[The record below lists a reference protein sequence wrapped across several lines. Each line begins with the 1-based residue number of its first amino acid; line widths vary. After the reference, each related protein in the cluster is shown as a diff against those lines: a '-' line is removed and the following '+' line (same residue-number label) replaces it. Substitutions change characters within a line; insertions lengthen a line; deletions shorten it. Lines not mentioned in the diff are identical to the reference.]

1 MKVLEINKAFR
12 KFGEIQV
19 KFRWLFLIAM
29 FVITAVGLSG
39 LRKFVAEDLQE
50 DWFGDKEKIK
60 LATDR
65 FEETFG
71 NEDVITVLVQT
82 KDVFDSDVL
91 NMIDRLGNEMMETIP
106 YARDVMS
113 VVEVSVAK
121 GTDDGMQV
129 VTPFEDGIPDTH
141 TAEGKAEMESIKKF
155 LLSREAIANKL
166 VSEDSTETWV
176 ILYLYGYGDEDNK
189 ARTGMYKAG
198 RAAHKLLDDPK
209 WQSDKWN
216 LICAGTP
223 YTECEETDVMQKEMS
238 RNLISGFIAM
248 IICLILFVRSLRGL
262 IVPLF
267 STVGGIGV
275 VFGFMSYFG
284 IVADQNMMTIPILLG
299 MALSVGYSIHY
310 INSFKLHF
318 RQTGIRKESVIMS
331 VEETGWPLFF
341 TALTTIASL
350 ISFALVDIG
359 PLKWL
364 GLTSS
369 ATVLVIFLYAI
380 ILIPVLLSFG
390 KDKKKEESATTQKVT
405 KADLAFESFGKRVL
419 KHSKAVLIVGFA
431 MIVVFIPGIFKIR
444 VTLDY
449 IEMLGLKIPYI
460 ARLAKLQNTQLGSVY
475 SYKILIEYPDVD
487 EFKKPERMFALE
499 KLENTLGNLSL
510 TRKSNGKPRVKSV
523 LDIVKETNRML
534 NGDDPA
540 YYSIP
545 DDENLLTQ
553 ELFLYEITGGS
564 RLYDWLNADYNM
576 AYVNVNLATY
586 DSSQIAS
593 NIADAEKA
601 AEELFPGAE
610 VSAIGAVAE
619 FAEMNGKIV
628 RGELKSFAGS
638 FIMIAA
644 MLILVFMSIRT
655 GLIGMIPNVTPVI
668 ILAGI
673 MGYFRFRLDMMTMTV
688 MPMILGIAVD
698 DTIHFINHV
707 KYYYEVH
714 GNYKDAILRTYLE
727 IGKTMC
733 MTTVIICAMFLIYAF
748 SPMNTMHRIGM
759 LSIVGLTTALAADY
773 LLTPVL
779 IYVTKPFGKEF
790 DGIER
795 ADRQSTHKR
804 PRSFAERLCVRN

>member
-19 KFRWLFLIAM
+19 KFRWLFLLAM

-318 RQTGIRKESVIMS
+318 RQTGLRKESVIMS

-390 KDKKKEESATTQKVT
+390 KDKKKEESATMQKTT
-405 KADLAFESFGKRVL
+405 KTDLVFESFGKRVL

-795 ADRQSTHKR
+795 KR
-804 PRSFAERLCVRN
+804 

>member
-1 MKVLEINKAFR
+1 MCMRLNRGVRMKVLEINKAFR
-12 KFGEIQV
+12 KFGELQV
-19 KFRWLFLIAM
+19 KFRWLFLLAM

-113 VVEVSVAK
+113 IVEVSVAK

-166 VSEDSTETWV
+166 VSEDATETWV
-176 ILYLYGYGDEDNK
+176 ILYLYDYGEEDNK

-209 WQSDKWN
+209 WQSDKWT

-284 IVADQNMMTIPILLG
+284 IIADQNMMTIPILLG

-318 RQTGIRKESVIMS
+318 RQTGMRKESVIMS

-369 ATVLVIFLYAI
+369 ATVLVVFLYAI

-390 KDKKKEESATTQKVT
+390 KDKKKEEGATVQEVT

-419 KHSKAVLIVGFA
+419 KHSKAVLVVGFA

-499 KLENTLGNLSL
+499 KLENKLGSLSL

-545 DDENLLTQ
+545 DDEDLLTQ

-655 GLIGMIPNVTPVI
+655 GLIGMIPNITPVI

-673 MGYFRFRLDMMTMTV
+673 MGYFRFQLDMMTMTV

-733 MTTVIICAMFLIYAF
+733 MTTVIICVMFLIYTF

-759 LSIVGLTTALAADY
+759 LSIIGLTTALAADY
-773 LLTPVL
+773 LMTPVL

-790 DGIER
+790 DGKER
-795 ADRQSTHKR
+795 K
-804 PRSFAERLCVRN
+804 

>member
-1 MKVLEINKAFR
+1 MKVLKINKAFR
-12 KFGEIQV
+12 KFGELQV
-19 KFRWLFLIAM
+19 KFRWLFLLAM

-166 VSEDSTETWV
+166 VSEDATETWV
-176 ILYLYGYGDEDNK
+176 ILYLYGYGEEDNK

-198 RAAHKLLDDPK
+198 RAAHKLLEDPK

-223 YTECEETDVMQKEMS
+223 YTECEESDVMRKEMS
-238 RNLISGFIAM
+238 RNLFSGFIAM

-318 RQTGIRKESVIMS
+318 RQTGMRKESVIMS

-390 KDKKKEESATTQKVT
+390 KDKKKEESTAVQKMT

-460 ARLAKLQNTQLGSVY
+460 ARLAKLQDTQLGSVY

-499 KLENTLGNLSL
+499 KLENTLGSLSL

-545 DDENLLTQ
+545 DDEDLLTQ

-586 DSSQIAS
+586 NSSQIAS

-655 GLIGMIPNVTPVI
+655 GLIGMIPNITPVI

-673 MGYFRFRLDMMTMTV
+673 MGYFRFQLDMMTMTI

-733 MTTVIICAMFLIYAF
+733 MTTVIICVMFLIYTF
-748 SPMNTMHRIGM
+748 SPMNTMHRIGI
-759 LSIVGLTTALAADY
+759 LSIIGLTTALAADY
-773 LLTPVL
+773 LMTPVL
-779 IYVTKPFGKEF
+779 IYATKPFGKEF
-790 DGIER
+790 DGKER
-795 ADRQSTHKR
+795 K
-804 PRSFAERLCVRN
+804 

>member
-19 KFRWLFLIAM
+19 KFRWLFLLAM

-166 VSEDSTETWV
+166 VSEDATETWV
-176 ILYLYGYGDEDNK
+176 ILYLYGYGEEDNK

-198 RAAHKLLDDPK
+198 RAAHKLLEDPK

-369 ATVLVIFLYAI
+369 ATVLVVFLYAI

-460 ARLAKLQNTQLGSVY
+460 ARLAKLQDTQLGSVY

-545 DDENLLTQ
+545 DDEDLLTQ

-586 DSSQIAS
+586 NSSQIAS

-655 GLIGMIPNVTPVI
+655 GLIGMIPNITPVI

-673 MGYFRFRLDMMTMTV
+673 MGYFRFQLDMMTMTI

-759 LSIVGLTTALAADY
+759 LSIIGLTTALAADY
-773 LLTPVL
+773 LMTPVL

-795 ADRQSTHKR
+795 KR
-804 PRSFAERLCVRN
+804 

>member
-19 KFRWLFLIAM
+19 KFRWLFLLAM

-121 GTDDGMQV
+121 GTDEGMQV

-166 VSEDSTETWV
+166 VSEDATETWV

-318 RQTGIRKESVIMS
+318 RQTGLRKESVIMS

-390 KDKKKEESATTQKVT
+390 KDKTTEQNATMQKTT
-405 KADLAFESFGKRVL
+405 KTDLAFESFGKRVL

-795 ADRQSTHKR
+795 KR
-804 PRSFAERLCVRN
+804 

>member
-19 KFRWLFLIAM
+19 KFRWLFLLAM

-166 VSEDSTETWV
+166 VSEDATETWV
-176 ILYLYGYGDEDNK
+176 ILYLYGYGEEDNK

-198 RAAHKLLDDPK
+198 RAAHKLLEDPK

-223 YTECEETDVMQKEMS
+223 YTECEESDVMRKEMS
-238 RNLISGFIAM
+238 RNLFSGFIAM

-390 KDKKKEESATTQKVT
+390 KDKTKEQNATMQKTT
-405 KADLAFESFGKRVL
+405 KTDLAFESFGKRVL

-449 IEMLGLKIPYI
+449 IEMLGLKVPYI
-460 ARLAKLQNTQLGSVY
+460 ARLAKLQETQLGSVY

-759 LSIVGLTTALAADY
+759 LSIVGLTAALAADY
-773 LLTPVL
+773 LMTPVL

-795 ADRQSTHKR
+795 KR
-804 PRSFAERLCVRN
+804 

>member
-19 KFRWLFLIAM
+19 KFRWLFLLAM
-29 FVITAVGLSG
+29 FVVTAVGLSG

-166 VSEDSTETWV
+166 VSEDATETWV
-176 ILYLYGYGDEDNK
+176 ILYLYGYGEEDNK

-198 RAAHKLLDDPK
+198 RAAHKLLEDPK

-318 RQTGIRKESVIMS
+318 RQTGLRKDSVIMS

-460 ARLAKLQNTQLGSVY
+460 ARLAKLQETQLGSVY

-545 DDENLLTQ
+545 DDEDLLTQ

-586 DSSQIAS
+586 NSSQIAS

-655 GLIGMIPNVTPVI
+655 GLIGMIPNITPVI

-673 MGYFRFRLDMMTMTV
+673 MGYFRFQLDMMTMTI

-748 SPMNTMHRIGM
+748 SPMTTMHRIGM
-759 LSIVGLTTALAADY
+759 LSIIGLAAALVADY
-773 LLTPVL
+773 LMTPAL

-795 ADRQSTHKR
+795 KR
-804 PRSFAERLCVRN
+804 

>member
-1 MKVLEINKAFR
+1 MCMRLNRGVRMKVLEINKAFR
-12 KFGEIQV
+12 KFGELQV
-19 KFRWLFLIAM
+19 KFRWLFLLAM

-113 VVEVSVAK
+113 IVEVSVAK

-166 VSEDSTETWV
+166 VSEDATETWV
-176 ILYLYGYGDEDNK
+176 ILYLYDYGEEDNK

-209 WQSDKWN
+209 WQSDKWT

-284 IVADQNMMTIPILLG
+284 IIADQNMMTIPILLG

-318 RQTGIRKESVIMS
+318 RQTGMRKESVIMS

-369 ATVLVIFLYAI
+369 ATVLVVFLYAI

-390 KDKKKEESATTQKVT
+390 KNKKKEEGATVQEVT

-419 KHSKAVLIVGFA
+419 KHSKAVLVVGFA

-795 ADRQSTHKR
+795 KR
-804 PRSFAERLCVRN
+804 

>member
-19 KFRWLFLIAM
+19 KFRWLFLLAM

-390 KDKKKEESATTQKVT
+390 KDKKKEESATMQKTT
-405 KADLAFESFGKRVL
+405 KTDLVFESFGKRVL

-795 ADRQSTHKR
+795 KR
-804 PRSFAERLCVRN
+804 

>member
-19 KFRWLFLIAM
+19 KFRWLFLLAM
-29 FVITAVGLSG
+29 FFITAVGLSG

-795 ADRQSTHKR
+795 KR
-804 PRSFAERLCVRN
+804 

>member
-19 KFRWLFLIAM
+19 KFRWLFLLAM
-29 FVITAVGLSG
+29 FVVTAVGLSG

-82 KDVFDSDVL
+82 KDVFDSYVL

-166 VSEDSTETWV
+166 VSEDATETWV
-176 ILYLYGYGDEDNK
+176 ILYLYGYGEEDNK

-198 RAAHKLLDDPK
+198 RAAHKLLEDPK

-460 ARLAKLQNTQLGSVY
+460 ARLAKLQETQLGSVY

-545 DDENLLTQ
+545 DDEDLLTQ

-586 DSSQIAS
+586 NSSQIAS

-655 GLIGMIPNVTPVI
+655 GLIGMIPNITPVI

-673 MGYFRFRLDMMTMTV
+673 MGYFRFQLDMMTMTI

-748 SPMNTMHRIGM
+748 SPMTTMHRIGM
-759 LSIVGLTTALAADY
+759 LSIIGLTAALVADY
-773 LLTPVL
+773 LMTPAL

-795 ADRQSTHKR
+795 KR
-804 PRSFAERLCVRN
+804 

>member
-19 KFRWLFLIAM
+19 KFRWLFLLAM

-121 GTDDGMQV
+121 GTDEGMQV

-318 RQTGIRKESVIMS
+318 RQTGLRKESVIMS

-390 KDKKKEESATTQKVT
+390 KDKKKEESATMQKTT
-405 KADLAFESFGKRVL
+405 KSDLAFESFGKRVL

-576 AYVNVNLATY
+576 VYVNVDLATY

-795 ADRQSTHKR
+795 KR
-804 PRSFAERLCVRN
+804 

>member
-12 KFGEIQV
+12 KFGELQV
-19 KFRWLFLIAM
+19 KFRWLFLLAM

-166 VSEDSTETWV
+166 VSEDATETWV
-176 ILYLYGYGDEDNK
+176 ILYLYGYGEEDNK

-198 RAAHKLLDDPK
+198 RAAHKLLEDPK

-223 YTECEETDVMQKEMS
+223 YTECEESDVMRKEMS

-369 ATVLVIFLYAI
+369 ATVLVVFLYAI

-390 KDKKKEESATTQKVT
+390 KDKKKEESATVQKMT

-545 DDENLLTQ
+545 DDEDLLTQ

-655 GLIGMIPNVTPVI
+655 GLIGMIPNITPVI

-673 MGYFRFRLDMMTMTV
+673 MGYFRFQLDMMTMTV

-759 LSIVGLTTALAADY
+759 LSIIGLTTALAADY
-773 LLTPVL
+773 LMTPVL

-795 ADRQSTHKR
+795 KR
-804 PRSFAERLCVRN
+804 

>member
-19 KFRWLFLIAM
+19 KFRWLFLLAM

-209 WQSDKWN
+209 WRSDKWN

-267 STVGGIGV
+267 STVGGICV
-275 VFGFMSYFG
+275 VFGFMAYFG
-284 IVADQNMMTIPILLG
+284 IVADQNMMSIPILLG

-460 ARLAKLQNTQLGSVY
+460 ARLAKLQDTQLGSVY

-545 DDENLLTQ
+545 DDEDLLTQ

-655 GLIGMIPNVTPVI
+655 GLIGMIPNITPVI

-673 MGYFRFRLDMMTMTV
+673 MGYFRFQLDMMTMTI

-795 ADRQSTHKR
+795 KR
-804 PRSFAERLCVRN
+804 

>member
-19 KFRWLFLIAM
+19 KFRWLFLLAM

-60 LATDR
+60 LVTDR

-318 RQTGIRKESVIMS
+318 RQTGLRKESVIMS

-390 KDKKKEESATTQKVT
+390 KDKTKEQNATMQKTT
-405 KADLAFESFGKRVL
+405 KTDLAFESFGKRVL

-449 IEMLGLKIPYI
+449 IEMLGLKVPYI
-460 ARLAKLQNTQLGSVY
+460 ARLAKLQETQLGSVY

-628 RGELKSFAGS
+628 HGELKSFAGS

-795 ADRQSTHKR
+795 KR
-804 PRSFAERLCVRN
+804 

>member
-19 KFRWLFLIAM
+19 KFRWLFLLAM

-318 RQTGIRKESVIMS
+318 RQTGLRKESVIMS

-390 KDKKKEESATTQKVT
+390 KDKKKEESATTQKTT
-405 KADLAFESFGKRVL
+405 KTDLAFESFGKRVL

-748 SPMNTMHRIGM
+748 SPMTTMHRIGM
-759 LSIVGLTTALAADY
+759 LSIIGLTAALVADY
-773 LLTPVL
+773 LMTPAL

-795 ADRQSTHKR
+795 KR
-804 PRSFAERLCVRN
+804 

>member
-19 KFRWLFLIAM
+19 KFRWLFLLAM

-318 RQTGIRKESVIMS
+318 RQTGLRKESVIMS

-390 KDKKKEESATTQKVT
+390 KDKTTEQNATMQKTT
-405 KADLAFESFGKRVL
+405 KTDLAFESFGKRVL

-460 ARLAKLQNTQLGSVY
+460 ARLAKLQDTQLGSVY

-545 DDENLLTQ
+545 DDEDLLTQ

-655 GLIGMIPNVTPVI
+655 GLIGMIPNITPVI

-673 MGYFRFRLDMMTMTV
+673 MGYFRFQLDMMTMTI

-733 MTTVIICAMFLIYAF
+733 MTTLIICAMFLIYAF

-759 LSIVGLTTALAADY
+759 LSIVGLTAALAADY
-773 LLTPVL
+773 LMTPVL

-795 ADRQSTHKR
+795 KR
-804 PRSFAERLCVRN
+804 

>member
-19 KFRWLFLIAM
+19 KFRWLFLLAM

-166 VSEDSTETWV
+166 VSEDATETWV
-176 ILYLYGYGDEDNK
+176 ILYLYGYGEEDNK

-198 RAAHKLLDDPK
+198 RAAHKLLEDPK

-223 YTECEETDVMQKEMS
+223 YTECEESDVMRKEMS

-369 ATVLVIFLYAI
+369 ATVLVVFLYAI

-460 ARLAKLQNTQLGSVY
+460 ARLAKLQDTQLGSVY

-545 DDENLLTQ
+545 DDEDLLTQ

-655 GLIGMIPNVTPVI
+655 GLIGMIPNITPVI

-673 MGYFRFRLDMMTMTV
+673 MGYFRFQLDMMTMTI

-759 LSIVGLTTALAADY
+759 LSIIGLTTALAADY
-773 LLTPVL
+773 LMTPVL

-795 ADRQSTHKR
+795 NR
-804 PRSFAERLCVRN
+804 

>member
-19 KFRWLFLIAM
+19 KFRWLFLLAM

-166 VSEDSTETWV
+166 VSEDATETWV
-176 ILYLYGYGDEDNK
+176 ILYLYGYGEEDNK

-198 RAAHKLLDDPK
+198 RAAHKLLEDPK

-223 YTECEETDVMQKEMS
+223 YTECEESDVMRKEMS

-318 RQTGIRKESVIMS
+318 RQTGIRKESVVMS

-369 ATVLVIFLYAI
+369 ATVLVVFLYAI

-460 ARLAKLQNTQLGSVY
+460 ARLAKLQDTQLGSVY

-545 DDENLLTQ
+545 DDEDLLTQ

-586 DSSQIAS
+586 NSSQIAS

-759 LSIVGLTTALAADY
+759 LSIIGLTTALAADY
-773 LLTPVL
+773 LMTPVL

-795 ADRQSTHKR
+795 KR
-804 PRSFAERLCVRN
+804 

>member
-19 KFRWLFLIAM
+19 KFRWLFLLAM

-121 GTDDGMQV
+121 GTDEGMQV

-390 KDKKKEESATTQKVT
+390 KDKKKEESATMQKTT
-405 KADLAFESFGKRVL
+405 KTDLAFESFGKRVL

-449 IEMLGLKIPYI
+449 IEMLGLKVPYI

-795 ADRQSTHKR
+795 KR
-804 PRSFAERLCVRN
+804 

>member
-19 KFRWLFLIAM
+19 KFRWLFLLAM

-390 KDKKKEESATTQKVT
+390 KDKKKEESATTQKTT
-405 KADLAFESFGKRVL
+405 KTDLAFESFGKRVL

-431 MIVVFIPGIFKIR
+431 VIVVFIPGIFKIR

-655 GLIGMIPNVTPVI
+655 GLIGMIPNITPVI

-673 MGYFRFRLDMMTMTV
+673 MGYFRFRLDMMTMTI

-748 SPMNTMHRIGM
+748 SPMTTMHRIGM
-759 LSIVGLTTALAADY
+759 LSIIGLTAALVADY
-773 LLTPVL
+773 LMTPAL

-795 ADRQSTHKR
+795 KR
-804 PRSFAERLCVRN
+804 

>member
-19 KFRWLFLIAM
+19 KFRWLFLLAM

-431 MIVVFIPGIFKIR
+431 MIVIFIPGIFKIR

-576 AYVNVNLATY
+576 AYVNVDLATY

-593 NIADAEKA
+593 NVADAEKA

-795 ADRQSTHKR
+795 KR
-804 PRSFAERLCVRN
+804 

>member
-19 KFRWLFLIAM
+19 KFRWLFLLAM

-121 GTDDGMQV
+121 GTDEGMQV

-318 RQTGIRKESVIMS
+318 RQTGLRKESVIMS

-390 KDKKKEESATTQKVT
+390 KDKKKEESATMQKTT
-405 KADLAFESFGKRVL
+405 KTDLVFESFGKRVL

-576 AYVNVNLATY
+576 AYVNVDLATY

-593 NIADAEKA
+593 NVADAEKA

-795 ADRQSTHKR
+795 KR
-804 PRSFAERLCVRN
+804 

>member
-19 KFRWLFLIAM
+19 KFRWLFLLAM

-318 RQTGIRKESVIMS
+318 RQTGLRKESVIMS

-390 KDKKKEESATTQKVT
+390 KDKKKEESATTQKTT

-795 ADRQSTHKR
+795 KR
-804 PRSFAERLCVRN
+804 

>member
-19 KFRWLFLIAM
+19 KFRWLFLLAM

-460 ARLAKLQNTQLGSVY
+460 ARLAKLQETQLGSVY

-545 DDENLLTQ
+545 DDEDLLTQ

-655 GLIGMIPNVTPVI
+655 GLIGMIPNITPVI

-673 MGYFRFRLDMMTMTV
+673 MGYFRFQLDMMTMTI

-795 ADRQSTHKR
+795 KR
-804 PRSFAERLCVRN
+804 

>member
-19 KFRWLFLIAM
+19 KFRWLFLLAM

-166 VSEDSTETWV
+166 VSEDATETWV
-176 ILYLYGYGDEDNK
+176 ILYLYGYGEEDNK

-198 RAAHKLLDDPK
+198 RAAHKLLEDPK
-209 WQSDKWN
+209 WQSDKWS

-223 YTECEETDVMQKEMS
+223 YTECEESDVMRKEMS
-238 RNLISGFIAM
+238 RNLFSGFIAM

-275 VFGFMSYFG
+275 VFGFMAYFG

-318 RQTGIRKESVIMS
+318 RQTGLRKDSVIMS

-369 ATVLVIFLYAI
+369 ATVLIIFLYAI

-390 KDKKKEESATTQKVT
+390 KDKKQEQSATAQKVT
-405 KADLAFESFGKRVL
+405 KADLAFESFGERVL
-419 KHSKAVLIVGFA
+419 KHSKAVIIVGFA

-460 ARLAKLQNTQLGSVY
+460 ARLAKLQDTQLGSVY

-499 KLENTLGNLSL
+499 KLENKLGNLSL

-545 DDENLLTQ
+545 DDEDLLTQ

-586 DSSQIAS
+586 NSSQIAS

-628 RGELKSFAGS
+628 RGELKSFTGS

-655 GLIGMIPNVTPVI
+655 GLIGMIPNITPVI

-673 MGYFRFRLDMMTMTV
+673 MGYFRFQLDMMTMTI

-733 MTTVIICAMFLIYAF
+733 MTTLIICAMFLIYAF

-759 LSIVGLTTALAADY
+759 LSIVGLTAALAADY
-773 LLTPVL
+773 LMTPVL

-795 ADRQSTHKR
+795 KR
-804 PRSFAERLCVRN
+804 

>member
-19 KFRWLFLIAM
+19 KFRWLFLLAM

-121 GTDDGMQV
+121 GTDEGMQV

-166 VSEDSTETWV
+166 VSEDATETWV

-318 RQTGIRKESVIMS
+318 RQTGLRKESVIMS

-390 KDKKKEESATTQKVT
+390 KDKKKEESATTQKTT
-405 KADLAFESFGKRVL
+405 KTDLAFESFGKRVL

-795 ADRQSTHKR
+795 KR
-804 PRSFAERLCVRN
+804 

>member
-19 KFRWLFLIAM
+19 KFRWLFLLAM

-390 KDKKKEESATTQKVT
+390 KDKTTEPNATTQKTT
-405 KADLAFESFGKRVL
+405 KTDLAFESFGKRVL

-601 AEELFPGAE
+601 AEELSPGAE

-795 ADRQSTHKR
+795 KR
-804 PRSFAERLCVRN
+804 

>member
-19 KFRWLFLIAM
+19 KFRWLFLLAM

-318 RQTGIRKESVIMS
+318 RQTGLRKESVIMS

-390 KDKKKEESATTQKVT
+390 KDKKKEESATMQKTT
-405 KADLAFESFGKRVL
+405 KTDLAFESFGKRVL

-790 DGIER
+790 DG
-795 ADRQSTHKR
+795 KK
-804 PRSFAERLCVRN
+804 NNN

>member
-19 KFRWLFLIAM
+19 KFRWLFLLAM

-390 KDKKKEESATTQKVT
+390 KDKKKEESATTQKTT
-405 KADLAFESFGKRVL
+405 KTDLAFESFGKRVL

-655 GLIGMIPNVTPVI
+655 GLIGMIPNITPVI

-673 MGYFRFRLDMMTMTV
+673 MGYFRFRLDMMTMTI

-748 SPMNTMHRIGM
+748 SPMTTMHRIGM
-759 LSIVGLTTALAADY
+759 LSIIGLTAALVADY
-773 LLTPVL
+773 LMTPAL

-795 ADRQSTHKR
+795 KR
-804 PRSFAERLCVRN
+804 

>member
-19 KFRWLFLIAM
+19 KFRWLFLLAM

-318 RQTGIRKESVIMS
+318 RQTGLRKESVIMS

-390 KDKKKEESATTQKVT
+390 KDKKKEESATTQKTT
-405 KADLAFESFGKRVL
+405 KTDLAFESFGKRVL

-534 NGDDPA
+534 NGDNPA

-795 ADRQSTHKR
+795 KR
-804 PRSFAERLCVRN
+804 

>member
-19 KFRWLFLIAM
+19 KFRWLFLLGM
-29 FVITAVGLSG
+29 FVITAIGLSG

-166 VSEDSTETWV
+166 VSEDATETWV
-176 ILYLYGYGDEDNK
+176 ILYLYGYGEEDNK

-198 RAAHKLLDDPK
+198 RAAHKLLEDPK

-223 YTECEETDVMQKEMS
+223 YTECEESDVMRKEMS
-238 RNLISGFIAM
+238 RNLFSGFIAM

-262 IVPLF
+262 VVPLF

-318 RQTGIRKESVIMS
+318 RQTGLRKDSVIMS

-390 KDKKKEESATTQKVT
+390 KDKKQKQSATAQKVT
-405 KADLAFESFGKRVL
+405 KADLAFESFGERVL
-419 KHSKAVLIVGFA
+419 KHSKAVIIVGFA
-431 MIVVFIPGIFKIR
+431 MIVVFIPGIFRIR

-460 ARLAKLQNTQLGSVY
+460 ARLAKLQDTQLGSVY

-499 KLENTLGNLSL
+499 KLENKLGNLSL

-545 DDENLLTQ
+545 DDEDLLTQ

-586 DSSQIAS
+586 NSSQIAS

-628 RGELKSFAGS
+628 RGELKSFTGS

-655 GLIGMIPNVTPVI
+655 GLIGMIPNITPVI

-673 MGYFRFRLDMMTMTV
+673 MGYFRFQLDMMTMTI

-733 MTTVIICAMFLIYAF
+733 MTTLIICAMFLIYTF

-759 LSIVGLTTALAADY
+759 LSIVGLTAALAADY
-773 LLTPVL
+773 LMTPVL

-795 ADRQSTHKR
+795 KR
-804 PRSFAERLCVRN
+804 

>member
-19 KFRWLFLIAM
+19 KFRWLFLLAM

-390 KDKKKEESATTQKVT
+390 KDKKKEESATMQKTT
-405 KADLAFESFGKRVL
+405 KTDLAFESFGKRVL

-795 ADRQSTHKR
+795 KR
-804 PRSFAERLCVRN
+804 

>member
-1 MKVLEINKAFR
+1 MGVFMKVLEINKAFR

-19 KFRWLFLIAM
+19 KFRWLFLLAM

-318 RQTGIRKESVIMS
+318 RQTGLRKESVIMS

-390 KDKKKEESATTQKVT
+390 KDKKKEESATMQKTT
-405 KADLAFESFGKRVL
+405 KTDLAFESFGKRVL

-790 DGIER
+790 DG
-795 ADRQSTHKR
+795 KK
-804 PRSFAERLCVRN
+804 NNN

>member
-19 KFRWLFLIAM
+19 KFRWLFLLAM
-29 FVITAVGLSG
+29 FVVTAVGLSG

-166 VSEDSTETWV
+166 VSEDATETWV

-318 RQTGIRKESVIMS
+318 RQTGLRKESVIMS

-390 KDKKKEESATTQKVT
+390 KDKKKEESATTQKTT
-405 KADLAFESFGKRVL
+405 KTDLAFESFGKRVL

-795 ADRQSTHKR
+795 KR
-804 PRSFAERLCVRN
+804 

>member
-19 KFRWLFLIAM
+19 KFRWLFLLAM

-121 GTDDGMQV
+121 GTDEGMQV

-318 RQTGIRKESVIMS
+318 RQTGLRKESVIMS

-390 KDKKKEESATTQKVT
+390 KDKKKEESATMQKTT
-405 KADLAFESFGKRVL
+405 KSDLAFESFGKRVL

-759 LSIVGLTTALAADY
+759 LSI
-773 LLTPVL
+773 
-779 IYVTKPFGKEF
+779 
-790 DGIER
+790 
-795 ADRQSTHKR
+795 
-804 PRSFAERLCVRN
+804 